1 MVPIIA
7 VVGKSNSGKT
17 RLLEKL
23 VPELRRRGYRI
34 AVVKHMGQDFELDRP
49 NKDSWRLMQSGS
61 ETVILSSAQRL
72 ALIKLMD
79 HDASLA
85 ELTHFIGADF
95 DLILAEGYRR
105 DKTPKIEV
113 HRRELG
119 TDLLCSPEELLA
131 LVSDEKMDVS
141 IPRFATDDVKGL
153 ADFIESKFLG
163 KHENNIAVFVN
174 DKPVPLNPFVREFLI
189 KTILGMMSALKG
201 VEEVKKLDIWFR
213 ERAKEKQ

>member
-23 VPELRRRGYRI
+23 VPELGRRGHRV

-49 NKDSWRLMQSGS
+49 NKDSWRLTQSGS

-72 ALIKLMD
+72 ALIKLTD

-85 ELTHFIGADF
+85 ELAHFVGADF
-95 DLILAEGYRR
+95 DLILTEGYRH
-105 DKTPKIEV
+105 DKASKIEV
-113 HRRELG
+113 HRKELG
-119 TDLLCSPEELLA
+119 KDLLCSPEELLA

-141 IPRFATDDVKGL
+141 IPQFTTDDVKGL
-153 ADFIESKFLG
+153 ADLIERNFLG
-163 KHENNIAVFVN
+163 KREDDIAVFVN
-174 DKPVPLNPFVREFLI
+174 DKPVPLNPFVKEFLI
-189 KTILGMMSALKG
+189 KTMLGMMSALRG

-213 ERAKEKQ
+213 ARTKGK